1 MSNFDESE
9 AIKPKKKVAT
19 RGKKIKD
26 AYFDKKDKRPV
37 VLESLEQEN
46 QIIQTDVAYNN
57 VAKNEIGNT
66 LSGIGDNIGNHS
78 SQQDFNRNIY
88 RQNENFF
95 SKKNNEGNIRTFI
108 PSAGESSLNEKK
120 EYTNNNISF
129 QEGERQIS
137 FKQDFQQNSSQRN
150 CTKNF
155 DLLTTNEVNNLQN
168 NQSEQIHF
176 EELNMQKNLQ
186 QNVSLSQDNN
196 LSYNQYNQNLSLQN
210 NFPGTYQDRKNRPN
224 FWQQKKDKN
233 YAQQQEE
240 EYVINPDKV
249 IYVKDLRDKKLED
262 LIATAE
268 QYQVPNLSRMLKP
281 DIITAI
287 LRQATAQG
295 ESVYADGCLEIIDEG
310 GFGFLRDS
318 ENNYKASSYDV
329 YISQSYIKKFGLR
342 QGDCIGAYIK
352 EPRRSNEKFFSIAL
366 LDTINGKKISEIK
379 NKINFD
385 NLTPLYPN
393 EKLRFDK
400 MVNKNEAIST
410 RVIDLICPIGKGQRA
425 LIVAPPRAGKTFL
438 MQAVAHAINENH
450 PESELIVLLIDERPE
465 EVTDMVRSVKG
476 EVVSSTFDEP
486 AKRHVELAEIVIE
499 KAKRMVEDGKDV
511 IILLDSITRL
521 ARAYNAIA
529 PSSGKVL
536 TGGVDSNALQKP
548 KRFFGAARNIENG
561 GSLTIIATALVET
574 GSKMDEVIFEE
585 FKGTGNAEI
594 VLDRKL
600 AEKRLFPAVDI
611 LKSGT
616 RKEEEMVAKE
626 DLTKMWI
633 LRRILI
639 QMAGTANNNTAD
651 ALEFLLDKLK
661 NSSDNKDFFAKMNGP
676 K

>member
-1 MSNFDESE
+1 MPDFDEQD
-9 AIKPKKKVAT
+9 ALKHKKKVIS
-19 RGKKIKD
+19 RMKKTKNIISDNIQQNSWIIKTDIAYNQD
-26 AYFDKKDKRPV
+26 AVEHEKSVGVDNTDYSTTNNTKKQNFDKQLSD
-37 VLESLEQEN
+37 
-46 QIIQTDVAYNN
+46 
-57 VAKNEIGNT
+57 KNET
-66 LSGIGDNIGNHS
+66 
-78 SQQDFNRNIY
+78 
-88 RQNENFF
+88 FF
-95 SKKNNEGNIRTFI
+95 AAKKFGEEDVQSFM
-108 PSAGESSLNEKK
+108 PSAKHLNLNTIK
-120 EYTNNNISF
+120 EHTNDNISF
-129 QEGERQIS
+129 SASEQQTRS
-137 FKQDFQQNSSQRN
+137 QQNLQYSQPQN
-150 CTKNF
+150 FSTKNF
-155 DLLTTNEVNNLQN
+155 SLSTNNTMQNIQN
-168 NQSEQIHF
+168 NRGEQAQF
-176 EELNMQKNLQ
+176 EEQNAQRNLQ
-186 QNVSLSQDNN
+186 QNGWLTQDSSTYYQN
-196 LSYNQYNQNLSLQN
+196 SQNLSLQN
-210 NFPGTYQDRKNRPN
+210 NFQGTYQDRRNRQN

-233 YAQQQEE
+233 YNQQQE
-240 EYVINPDKV
+240 EYVINTDKI
-249 IYVKDLRDKKLED
+249 IYVKDLREKTLED
-262 LIATAE
+262 LITTAE
-268 QYQVPNLSRMLKP
+268 AYQVQNLSRMLRP

-287 LRQATAQG
+287 LHQAVSQG
-295 ESVYADGCLEIIDEG
+295 ESIYADGCLEIIDEG

-318 ENNYKASSYDV
+318 KNNYKASSYDV
-329 YISQSYIKKFGLR
+329 YVSQNDIKKFGLR
-342 QGDCIGAYIK
+342 QGDRVGAYIK
-352 EPRRSNEKFFSIAL
+352 EPRRANEKFFSIAL

-393 EKLRFDK
+393 EKLHFDK
-400 MVNKNEAIST
+400 MLNKNEAIST

-616 RKEEEMVAKE
+616 RKEEEMVTKD

-661 NSSDNKDFFAKMNGP
+661 NSTDNKDFFAKMNGP